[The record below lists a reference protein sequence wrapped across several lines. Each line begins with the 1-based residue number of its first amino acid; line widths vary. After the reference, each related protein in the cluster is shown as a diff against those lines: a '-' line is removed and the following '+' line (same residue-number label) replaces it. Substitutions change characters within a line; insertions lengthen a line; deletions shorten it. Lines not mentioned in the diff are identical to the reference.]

1 MKSFLIIFFLIFCC
15 KSFAQNKVHDIEILA
30 EKQKTD
36 QKNMVVFIHTDW
48 CQYCKSMLNVTFK
61 NSEIIN
67 LIKEKFHFADLNAEE
82 KRTIYFAE
90 KTFNYEPT
98 GTNTGIHQLAV
109 SLGKIDGLVGYPT
122 LIILNAEHQIIFQ
135 YNGFISAKTLLKI
148 LNQVS

>member
-1 MKSFLIIFFLIFCC
+1 MKSFLIIFFLIFSC
-15 KSFAQNKVHDIEILA
+15 KYFAQNNVHDIEILA

-36 QKNMVVFIHTDW
+36 QKNMVVFIHTNW

-67 LIKEKFHFADLNAEE
+67 LIKEKFHFVDLNAEE
-82 KRTIYFAE
+82 KRSIYFAG

-122 LIILNAEHQIIFQ
+122 LIILNVEHQIIFQ